1 MGINAAYILGY
12 SNSIIGIINS
22 ILVPTLIALAF
33 IVFLWGVYNY
43 FIYGADN
50 DDKRKEGRT
59 FVLYGVI
66 GFVIIFSLWALVNIL
81 MGTLGL
87 GPSKSPPPPTIGGS
101 TGASSATPA
110 ASPISGAIY
119 RPPASPPSTP
129 GSAGSRAGTPP
140 PQEGCSV
147 TGISNGTNDCRP
159 GYSCVS
165 FQCLVTQEI

>member
-1 MGINAAYILGY
+1 MGINEAYIKGY
-12 SNSIIGIINS
+12 SDSIIGVINV

-50 DDKRKEGRT
+50 EDKRKEGRT

-101 TGASSATPA
+101 TSVPA
-110 ASPISGAIY
+110 PVSGNPLGGSIFT
-119 RPPASPPSTP
+119 PPASTPPSANEACAFGGDGTACVINGES
-129 GSAGSRAGTPP
+129 GSCVGGVCRP
-140 PQEGCSV
+140 
-147 TGISNGTNDCRP
+147 NGTQGEN
-159 GYSCVS
+159 
-165 FQCLVTQEI
+165 F

>member
-1 MGINAAYILGY
+1 MGINEAYIKGY
-12 SNSIIGIINS
+12 SDSIIGVINV

-50 DDKRKEGRT
+50 EDKRKEGRT

-101 TGASSATPA
+101 GTPSAAVSNPLGGAVYSPPVSGGASNPNDACAFGTVDGTA
-110 ASPISGAIY
+110 CTISGESGSCVDGVC
-119 RPPASPPSTP
+119 RP
-129 GSAGSRAGTPP
+129 
-140 PQEGCSV
+140 
-147 TGISNGTNDCRP
+147 NGTQGEN
-159 GYSCVS
+159 
-165 FQCLVTQEI
+165 F